1 MLRIRAQSFLPMP
14 EAKCFIFYRLPVTL
28 SKFRKLTNRNMWM
41 KKTVLIFFFE
51 LFVCTSTTP
60 DFLDVNLLDEV
71 NTTSTGTQHH
81 DTAPFSRSRIAQAEN
96 LQSVCIAWMAMPPYL
111 LDESLPGNEDGSEI
125 FKARKARDVA
135 NETVEDNQEEEERK
149 TETNSVRKDP
159 NIKGIFQEIVSKG
172 LQICGRISPKNVSY
186 TIKAKDLQQLDQT
199 IVKREADLFMPVQG
213 NEEDIYGGHT
223 YVEVLKSP
231 GVVFIVN
238 KQQMLE
244 LSRKRVL
251 QAMKETWPALV
262 ITLSSAGIAG
272 LLIWALVSKLT
283 KDILVKML
291 FAWLRER
298 ETCVVH

>member
-1 MLRIRAQSFLPMP
+1 MLRIRAQSFLPKP
-14 EAKCFIFYRLPVTL
+14 EAKYFIFYRLPVTL
-28 SKFRKLTNRNMWM
+28 RKFRKLINRNMWT
-41 KKTVLIFFFE
+41 KTTVLVFLFE
-51 LFVCTSTTP
+51 VLVCTSTTP

-71 NTTSTGTQHH
+71 NTTSMLH
-81 DTAPFSRSRIAQAEN
+81 AAEPFIRSRIAQPEN
-96 LQSVCIAWMAMPPYL
+96 LQSVSIAWKAMPPYL
-111 LDESLPGNEDGSEI
+111 LDESLSGNEDGSEI
-125 FKARKARDVA
+125 FKARKSRDVA
-135 NETVEDNQEEEERK
+135 NETEEDNQEEEERK
-149 TETNSVRKDP
+149 TETNSARRDP

-213 NEEDIYGGHT
+213 NEEDFYGGHT

-262 ITLSSAGIAG
+262 ITLSLAGIAG

-291 FAWLRER
+291 FALLRER
-298 ETCVVH
+298 QTCVVQ